1 MNKYFSYS
9 KNRTKAKGGV
19 ATVVANYLRP
29 YTAKVGE
36 GKVEDDEYVITRIDN
51 VVPALN
57 IVNIYGQQES
67 RTPNDQIYESWVR
80 LSNDLNEIDM
90 RGEAVLIMG
99 DLNRAVGGDD
109 QGVLGNHDK
118 VSYGGQLLR
127 DTVKERN
134 YTILNNLA
142 EGGPWTWIQRGKPG
156 AKSCLDLAIASKN
169 LMPFVKKIT
178 IIKDPKLIP
187 RRVVWRNQ
195 KFSSVYTDHFP
206 VEVHLSGMP
215 KRIMVSEKSSRWNLA
230 KPGGWEAYEE
240 LTNKAAKNIKQI
252 VENSE
257 FTIDQAM
264 KKVDTIDDQIKY
276 KAFGK
281 TRISYNK
288 ATIKKEPKKDVDSS
302 DVALLK
308 RQSQRME
315 EQILK
320 IKSKNQG
327 RAVNVFKMK
336 DIIMGSKKCGQEAT
350 AIQDPKTGDLVV
362 ANEQIK
368 EVTLAYCVDNLK
380 KQYDKDQYNLK
391 KMLHELRMED
401 DNDIGFEI
409 EECDFDEVLEKFK
422 SKPTKSYDF
431 LLKAGKKYQE
441 VMFQLCKRM
450 IDG

>member
-1 MNKYFSYS
+1 M
-9 KNRTKAKGGV
+9 
-19 ATVVANYLRP
+19 
-29 YTAKVGE
+29 
-36 GKVEDDEYVITRIDN
+36 
-51 VVPALN
+51 
-57 IVNIYGQQES
+57 
-67 RTPNDQIYESWVR
+67 
-80 LSNDLNEIDM
+80 
-90 RGEAVLIMG
+90 
-99 DLNRAVGGDD
+99 
-109 QGVLGNHDK
+109 
-118 VSYGGQLLR
+118 
-127 DTVKERN
+127 
-134 YTILNNLA
+134 
-142 EGGPWTWIQRGKPG
+142 
-156 AKSCLDLAIASKN
+156 
-169 LMPFVKKIT
+169 
-178 IIKDPKLIP
+178 
-187 RRVVWRNQ
+187 
-195 KFSSVYTDHFP
+195 
-206 VEVHLSGMP
+206 
-215 KRIMVSEKSSRWNLA
+215 
-230 KPGGWEAYEE
+230 
-240 LTNKAAKNIKQI
+240 
-252 VENSE
+252 ENSE

-336 DIIMGSKKCGQEAT
+336 DIIMGSKKGGQEAT

-368 EVTLAYCVDNLK
+368 EVTLTYCVDNLK

-422 SKPTKSYDF
+422 SKSTKSYDF
-431 LLKAGKKYQE
+431 LLKAGKNYQE

-450 IDG
+450 IDGEDFPTSFRRTILYMIWKQKGPAEILKNNRFIHLKESFLPRTCEAMVVGKMKNCILQSSSIF